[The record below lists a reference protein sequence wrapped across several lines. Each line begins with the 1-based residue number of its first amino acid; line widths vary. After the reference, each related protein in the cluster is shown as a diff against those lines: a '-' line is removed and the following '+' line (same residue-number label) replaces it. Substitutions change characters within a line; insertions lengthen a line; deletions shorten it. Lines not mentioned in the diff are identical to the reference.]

1 MKRSGEGEERGGIVR
16 EESTKKLRKGRGRR
30 GGESYLKPAPP
41 TPADSIIRCFGDN
54 SLE

>member
-30 GGESYLKPAPP
+30 GA
-41 TPADSIIRCFGDN
+41 
-54 SLE
+54 SLI